1 MGEQSPSAHFQS
13 LLESALQ
20 AYEKQT
26 NIALAEHPF
35 VVELQNCHS
44 VESITATLFQGQE
57 QAFSNFQGSDRIMKS
72 IKTTV
77 SNLTTHSATSFLGDT
92 FGLVRQNLM
101 IGLPHL
107 ERLLQELPPANAL
120 LAALAIL
127 LDVRAALS

>member
-107 ERLLQELPPANAL
+107 QRLLQQLPPANAL

>member
-1 MGEQSPSAHFQS
+1 MGEHSASAHFQP

-26 NIALAEHPF
+26 NITLAEHPF
-35 VVELQNCHS
+35 VVELQSCHS
-44 VESITATLFQGQE
+44 VESITSTLFQGQA
-57 QAFSNFQGSDRIMKS
+57 QAFSNFQESDRIMKS
-72 IKTTV
+72 IKTSV
-77 SNLTTHSATSFLGDT
+77 SNLTTHSATGFLGDA

-107 ERLLQELPPANAL
+107 ERPLQELSPANAL
-120 LAALAIL
+120 LGALAIL

>member
-1 MGEQSPSAHFQS
+1 MGEQSPSAHFQP
-13 LLESALQ
+13 LLESAFQ

-35 VVELQNCHS
+35 VVELQSCHS

-57 QAFSNFQGSDRIMKS
+57 QAFSNFQESDRIMKS